1 MNIALFALAV
11 LMIVGGVAAVIQGF
25 PFVRLESG
33 MAMTVAGATSASAGA
48 VLLGLAVVAQQLR
61 SLTQRLAS
69 TELAP
74 SREIAPSREAAPA
87 RPFAPDLSGP
97 TVADPEPDERPGRQ
111 RPSLDGLA
119 TRDTKASHG
128 LAGLGAGFE
137 AEFAAGLAGA
147 TFAASAANDAPQ
159 GAGPSGRGTE
169 PTFIQPPE
177 PAAAEVA
184 EPRLEEP
191 AHEPL
196 LAEVSR
202 EPSPLPEPF
211 PQTSPELLP
220 PPVRT
225 VAVEPPPSEPVVHAP
240 PVPEM
245 DTLAQDDHPK
255 PRVFD
260 VEAAG
265 EPLRL
270 YPTLD
275 TTDLTPLPSPAP
287 APEPEP
293 VAIEDQPDVV
303 GTYKSGGNTY
313 VMFSNGS
320 IQAETPRGRFTFASL
335 DELKDFVRAGGE
347 GDTRGA
353 A

>member
-11 LMIVGGVAAVIQGF
+11 LMIVGGIASVIQGF

-33 MAMTVAGATSASAGA
+33 MAMTVAGATIASAGA
-48 VLLGLAVVAQQLR
+48 VLLGLAVVAQHLR
-61 SLTQRLAS
+61 GLGQRLSDLRLAAS
-69 TELAP
+69 DAT
-74 SREIAPSREAAPA
+74 PA

-97 TVADPEPDERPGRQ
+97 DLSGPTVADSVSEERSGRQ

-119 TRDTKASHG
+119 PRDTKPGPG
-128 LAGLGAGFE
+128 LAGLGPGFE
-137 AEFAAGLAGA
+137 AEFAAGLASA
-147 TFAASAANDAPQ
+147 TFAASAANDTPH
-159 GAGPSGRGTE
+159 GAGPGGRGTE
-169 PTFIQPPE
+169 PTFILPPE
-177 PAAAEVA
+177 PAAP
-184 EPRLEEP
+184 EPDHSEP
-191 AHEPL
+191 LRHEPL
-196 LAEVSR
+196 HEPLQ
-202 EPSPLPEPF
+202 EPSPVP
-211 PQTSPELLP
+211 SPELLP
-220 PPVRT
+220 PPVQT
-225 VAVEPPPSEPVVHAP
+225 VAVEPPPPEPVIHAP
-240 PVPEM
+240 PAPEM
-245 DTLAQDDHPK
+245 DTVVQDDHPK

-275 TTDLTPLPSPAP
+275 TTDLTPLPAPEPAP
-287 APEPEP
+287 APPPAPEP
-293 VAIEDQPDVV
+293 VALEDKPDVV

-320 IQAETPRGRFTFASL
+320 IEAETPRGRFTFASL

-347 GDTRGA
+347 SDTRGA